1 LTPAVGNALA
11 AGVLLRAPQ
20 GEAYSSTR
28 FLLIDPELYQDL
40 LTVRKESE
48 LGQRVMGKGRKGRRR
63 KGK

>member
-1 LTPAVGNALA
+1 
-11 AGVLLRAPQ
+11 
-20 GEAYSSTR
+20 
-28 FLLIDPELYQDL
+28 LIDPELYQDL